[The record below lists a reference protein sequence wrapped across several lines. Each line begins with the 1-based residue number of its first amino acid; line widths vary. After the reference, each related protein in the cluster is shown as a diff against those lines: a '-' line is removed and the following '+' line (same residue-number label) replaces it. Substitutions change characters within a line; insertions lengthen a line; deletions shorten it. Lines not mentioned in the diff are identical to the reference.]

1 MILCGHLHYKTNVR
15 SIQLRKHRYI
25 LNEKTVRARPKT
37 VAIGME
43 EKGQIVVIWECNRG
57 SAKAQERAL
66 EVSVNVPSK

>member
-25 LNEKTVRARPKT
+25 LNEKTVRAGPKT

-43 EKGQIVVIWECNRG
+43 EKGQIVVI
-57 SAKAQERAL
+57 
-66 EVSVNVPSK
+66 